1 MLQIYRYKSKNI
13 ESDYSISLMTNSA
26 TGKMVIY
33 NGAKYGAIA
42 GFVATWSISTAIAAS
57 EFELGLQ
64 IGTFY
69 SVMGIAL
76 GFNNAV
82 SSAYLSFGLHIL
94 TGSILGAIVGAI
106 AIKWKKMSILNPY
119 KGILIGVGAGIAI
132 WLILFLPITTLL
144 IQPSIDRIVTVL
156 AVQSQKPLLSD
167 NVNQSIRGIALSAIV
182 FHMGWGAIFGFMI
195 SSMLRIKALKSQ
207 IWKNG
212 LKNKKGDIDLQGSP
226 R

>member
-1 MLQIYRYKSKNI
+1 
-13 ESDYSISLMTNSA
+13 MTNSV
-26 TGKMVIY
+26 TEKMVMY
-33 NGAKYGAIA
+33 NGAKFGAIA
-42 GFVATWSISTAIAAS
+42 GFIATWSISTAIAAS

-76 GFNNAV
+76 GFNNTV

-106 AIKWKKMSILNPY
+106 AIKWRKMSILNPY
-119 KGILIGVGAGIAI
+119 KGMVVGVGAGIAI

-144 IQPSIDRIVTVL
+144 IEPSIDRIVTIL
-156 AVQSQKPLLSD
+156 AVQSQRPLLSD
-167 NVNQSIRGIALSAIV
+167 NVNQSIRGIALSAVI
-182 FHMGWGAIFGFMI
+182 FHMIWGALFGFMI

-207 IWKNG
+207 IWKNR
-212 LKNKKGDIDLQGSP
+212 LKNKEGDMDLQGSL

>member
-1 MLQIYRYKSKNI
+1 MLQIYRHKSKNI
-13 ESDYSISLMTNSA
+13 EFDYSISLMTNSP
-26 TGKMVIY
+26 TDKMVMY
-33 NGAKYGAIA
+33 NGAKFGAIA

-94 TGSILGAIVGAI
+94 TGSVLGAIVGAI

-119 KGILIGVGAGIAI
+119 KGVLVGVGAGIGI

-144 IQPSIDRIVTVL
+144 IGPSIDRIVTIL

-182 FHMGWGAIFGFMI
+182 FHMVWGAIFGFMI

-207 IWKNG
+207 IWKSG
-212 LKNKKGDIDLQGSP
+212 LKNKKGDMDLQGSQ

>member
-1 MLQIYRYKSKNI
+1 
-13 ESDYSISLMTNSA
+13 MTNSV
-26 TGKMVIY
+26 TEKMVMY
-33 NGAKYGAIA
+33 NGAKFGAIA

-57 EFELGLQ
+57 EFVLGLQ

-76 GFNNAV
+76 GFNNPV
-82 SSAYLSFGLHIL
+82 SSAYLGFGLHIL

-119 KGILIGVGAGIAI
+119 KGIVVGVGAGIAI

-144 IQPSIDRIVTVL
+144 IEPSIDRIVTIL

-167 NVNQSIRGIALSAIV
+167 NVNQSIRGIVLSAVI
-182 FHMGWGAIFGFMI
+182 FHMVWGALFGFMI

-207 IWKNG
+207 IWKNR
-212 LKNKKGDIDLQGSP
+212 LNNKEDMDLQGSL